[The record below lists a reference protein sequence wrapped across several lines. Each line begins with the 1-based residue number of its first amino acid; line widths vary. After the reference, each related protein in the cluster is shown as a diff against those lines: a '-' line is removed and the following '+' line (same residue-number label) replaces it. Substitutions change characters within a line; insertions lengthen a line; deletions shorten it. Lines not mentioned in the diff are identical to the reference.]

1 MFTVWQFT
9 IGDISRL
16 VIETLKEVDGER
28 KCCRLVGG
36 ILVERTVQE
45 VLPALEHN
53 KEQIQKLI
61 ESLGKQIQSKSAEL
75 TEYREKYNIKVK
87 GEQPPSSEEEKGLSA
102 SQGVLVAKDSK

>member
-1 MFTVWQFT
+1 MKDLF
-9 IGDISRL
+9 SLYYRL

-53 KEQIQKLI
+53 KEQVWIQISKICFYLPNEFNCNAFSFFI
-61 ESLGKQIQSKSAEL
+61 AIFFFLNFGGLKKQNK
-75 TEYREKYNIKVK
+75 KYVNFDLPL
-87 GEQPPSSEEEKGLSA
+87 EMW
-102 SQGVLVAKDSK
+102 